1 MKEYCKVA
9 ASIVTFRN
17 PVGDVINAA
26 ESILNSDVDVRLTIV
41 DNCSGNGLFEELQR
55 TIPCYFIQTGNNE
68 GFGFAHNI
76 GIRHATTS
84 DYYLVANPDVVVPPS
99 SLKNMVEYMDKHPD
113 IGLLCPK
120 ILNEDGTCQ
129 QLNKRNPTVFDL
141 FLRRFLPA
149 RLQSLPKVQ
158 RRMDFYVMKD
168 LGYDASYEV
177 PYVSGCFML
186 FRRSVLGQLDGF
198 DEKFFMYLEDADITR
213 RVREIARAVF
223 YPQAVIIHKWA
234 RGSHY
239 SFKLTLVTVRSAI
252 HYFNKWGWKLW

>member
-9 ASIVTFRN
+9 AAIVTFRN
-17 PVGDVINAA
+17 PVGDVISAA
-26 ESILNSDVDVRLTIV
+26 KSILNSDVDVKLTII
-41 DNCSGNGLFEELQR
+41 DNYSCNGLFEQLQR
-55 TIPCYFIQTGNNE
+55 VIQCHFVQTGKNG

-76 GIRHATTS
+76 GMRSATDS
-84 DYYLVANPDVVVPPS
+84 DYYLVANPDVVVPLS
-99 SLKNMVEYMDKHPD
+99 SLKDMVEYMDKHPD

-129 QLNKRNPTVFDL
+129 QLNKRDPTVFDL

-149 RLQSLPKVQ
+149 CVQKLPKV
-158 RRMDFYVMKD
+158 RHRMDFYVMND
-168 LGYDASYEV
+168 WGYETPYEV

-186 FRRSVLGQLDGF
+186 FRRSVLEQLGGF
-198 DEKFFMYLEDADITR
+198 DEGFFMYLEDADITR
-213 RVREIARAVF
+213 RVRKIARAVF
-223 YPQAVIIHKWA
+223 YPHAVIMHKWA

-239 SFKLTLVTVRSAI
+239 SLKLTVVTMRSAI